1 MKIFLDTAVYEDIAT
16 RNETGL
22 IDGITTN
29 PTLILKS
36 GVDPVEVIR
45 QLSTDFPHFESISAE
60 VVADKAPEMIE
71 QAQVFKEMSNVTIK
85 VPCTREGLKACK
97 ALANDGFT
105 VNVTLIFDVAQAILA
120 AKADATYVSPFV
132 GRVEDNSFDGVKLV
146 RDIAALYK
154 EQLVR
159 TQVLAASLR
168 GVKSV
173 ADCFAGGTD
182 VVTMPPS
189 VFDKMYNHI
198 LTDKGLDLFQKD
210 WESISNY
217 QPTDNG

>member
-1 MKIFLDTAVYEDIAT
+1 M
-16 RNETGL
+16 
-22 IDGITTN
+22 
-29 PTLILKS
+29 ILKS
-36 GVDPVEVIR
+36 GGDPVEVVRKIS
-45 QLSTDFPHFESISAE
+45 QDFPHFESISAE
-60 VVADKAPEMIE
+60 VVAETAPEMIE

-85 VPCTREGLKACK
+85 VPCTKEGLKACK
-97 ALANDGFT
+97 ALAADGFT

-132 GRVEDNSFDGVKLV
+132 GRVEDNSFDGVQLV

-182 VVTMPPS
+182 VVTMPPA

-198 LTDKGLDLFQKD
+198 LTDKGLQLFQND
-210 WESISNY
+210 WNNINK
-217 QPTDNG
+217 

>member
-1 MKIFLDTAVYEDIAT
+1 MKIFLDTAVYEEIAS
-16 RNETGL
+16 RNESGL

-36 GVDPVEVIR
+36 GGDPVEVVRKIS
-45 QLSTDFPHFESISAE
+45 QDFPHFESISAE
-60 VVADKAPEMIE
+60 VVAETAPEMIE

-85 VPCTREGLKACK
+85 VPCTKEGLKACK
-97 ALANDGFT
+97 ALAADGFT

-132 GRVEDNSFDGVKLV
+132 GRVEDNSFDGVQLV

-182 VVTMPPS
+182 VVTMPPA

-198 LTDKGLDLFQKD
+198 LTDKGLQLFQND
-210 WESISNY
+210 WNNINK
-217 QPTDNG
+217 